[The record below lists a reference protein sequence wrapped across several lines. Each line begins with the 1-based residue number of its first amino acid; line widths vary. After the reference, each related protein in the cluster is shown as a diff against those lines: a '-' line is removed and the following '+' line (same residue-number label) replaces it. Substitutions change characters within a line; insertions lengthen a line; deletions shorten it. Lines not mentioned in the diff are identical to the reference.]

1 MWDYERAKRSSNVFD
16 LVIPTLEQYF
26 GGKIYSTES
35 ENSNIAKI
43 LDRGCSIDGIVVSN
57 MIFGIAHRVNY
68 KSYETFTVRTKDVHG
83 LTELQHIT
91 RPGIKPRYHVQT
103 IVENNKPVES
113 NMPVKLA
120 IVKTDSLIDA
130 MDRQLGRRFT
140 NQISLDEFYSIY
152 WQTLIDNGYDVDIID
167 LGKE

>member
-16 LVIPTLEQYF
+16 LVIPTLEKHF
-26 GGKIYSTES
+26 GGKIYSTEGEDS
-35 ENSNIAKI
+35 AIAKI

-68 KSYETFTVRTKDVHG
+68 KSYETFTVRIKDVHG

-103 IVENNKPVES
+103 IVENN
-113 NMPVKLA
+113 MPVKLA
-120 IVKTDSLIDA
+120 ITKTDSLIECIN
-130 MDRQLGRRFT
+130 RQLGRRFI
-140 NQISLDEFYSIY
+140 NQLSFDEFYSIK
-152 WQTLIDNGYDVDIID
+152 WQTLKDNGYDVTIID
-167 LGKE
+167 LVKE

>member
-1 MWDYERAKRSSNVFD
+1 MWDYERAKRSSDIFNV
-16 LVIPTLEQYF
+16 VIPTLEKHF

-35 ENSNIAKI
+35 ENSAIAKI
-43 LDRGCSIDGIVVSN
+43 LDRSCSIDGIVVSDTV
-57 MIFGIAHRVNY
+57 FGIAHRVNY
-68 KSYETFTVRTKDVHG
+68 RPYETFTIRTKDVHG

-103 IVENNKPVES
+103 IFENNKPVES

-130 MDRQLGRRFT
+130 MNRQLGRRFT
-140 NQISLDEFYSIY
+140 NQLSFDMFYSIK
-152 WQTLIDNGYDVDIID
+152 WQTLIDNGYDVTIID
-167 LGKE
+167 LVKE

>member
-16 LVIPTLEQYF
+16 LVIPTLEKHF

-35 ENSNIAKI
+35 EDSFIAKI

-68 KSYETFTVRTKDVHG
+68 KSYETFTVRIKDVHG

-103 IVENNKPVES
+103 IVEND
-113 NMPVKLA
+113 MPVKLA
-120 IVKTDSLIDA
+120 ITKTDSLIECIN
-130 MDRQLGRRFT
+130 RQLGRRFI
-140 NQISLDEFYSIY
+140 NQLSFDEFYSIK

-167 LGKE
+167 LVKE

>member
-1 MWDYERAKRSSNVFD
+1 MWDYERAKRSSDIFN

-35 ENSNIAKI
+35 EDSVIAKI

-68 KSYETFTVRTKDVHG
+68 KPYETFTVRTKDVHG

-103 IVENNKPVES
+103 IVEND
-113 NMPVKLA
+113 MPVKLA
-120 IVKTDSLIDA
+120 IAKTDSLIDA

-140 NQISLDEFYSIY
+140 NQLSFDMFYSIK
-152 WQTLIDNGYDVDIID
+152 WQTLIDNGYDVTIID
-167 LGKE
+167 LFKE

>member
-35 ENSNIAKI
+35 EDSLIAKI

-103 IVENNKPVES
+103 IVEND
-113 NMPVKLA
+113 MPVKLA

-130 MDRQLGRRFT
+130 IDRQLGRRFT
-140 NQISLDEFYSIY
+140 NQLSFDEFYSIK
-152 WQTLIDNGYDVDIID
+152 WQTLLDNGYDVTIID
-167 LGKE
+167 LAKE

>member
-16 LVIPTLEQYF
+16 LVIPTLEKHF

-35 ENSNIAKI
+35 EDSAIAKI

-68 KSYETFTVRTKDVHG
+68 KSYETFTVRIKDVHG

-103 IVENNKPVES
+103 IVEND
-113 NMPVKLA
+113 MPVKLA
-120 IVKTDSLIDA
+120 ITKTDSLIECIN
-130 MDRQLGRRFT
+130 RQLGRRFI
-140 NQISLDEFYSIY
+140 NQLSFDEFYSIK

-167 LGKE
+167 LVKE

>member
-16 LVIPTLEQYF
+16 LVIPTLEKHF

-35 ENSNIAKI
+35 EDSVIAKI

-68 KSYETFTVRTKDVHG
+68 KSYETFTVRIKDVHG

-103 IVENNKPVES
+103 IVEND
-113 NMPVKLA
+113 MPVKLA
-120 IVKTDSLIDA
+120 IVKTNSLIECIN
-130 MDRQLGRRFT
+130 RQLGRRFI
-140 NQISLDEFYSIY
+140 NQLSFDEFYSIK
-152 WQTLIDNGYDVDIID
+152 WQTLIDNDYDVTIID
-167 LGKE
+167 LFKE